1 MKTRKLKKSDI
12 AYMLLGKAIVWT
24 SLWAGSVAFTIWA
37 LTRSI
42 YF

>member
-1 MKTRKLKKSDI
+1 MKKL
-12 AYMLLGKAIVWT
+12 LLKAILWT
-24 SLWAGSVAFTIWA
+24 SLWAGSVAFTMWA

>member
-1 MKTRKLKKSDI
+1 MKRKPTKTDI

-24 SLWAGSVAFTIWA
+24 SLWGLAVAGFMWA
-37 LTRSI
+37 LKQSI